1 MLYDVTEGQSLDGS
15 RGGRVDEA
23 ASASA
28 PAAEAAEIEDSP
40 TAYNLE
46 MMESILQRLQ
56 PNDRHQ
62 IRDMISDRGRM
73 SGALGVACLLFWWVA
88 VHMGGDSLDDP
99 DLPISLIGDFGF
111 YQLSLVVPALI
122 LVATI
127 MLSMGREKG
136 QASTSNAGG
145 VLAVLAIFFIIEPL
159 GRMTLQGDLD
169 AQMATTAS
177 GRLAIIAL
185 LIHFSTKMMID
196 SLLLEWVRTAT
207 MNMDIDLF
215 PNQQVSE
222 LESHADEAPP
232 LG

>member
-1 MLYDVTEGQSLDGS
+1 MVL
-15 RGGRVDEA
+15 GGDALDEA

-28 PAAEAAEIEDSP
+28 PAAEAAGIEDSP

-99 DLPISLIGDFGF
+99 DLPLSLIGDFGF

-145 VLAVLAIFFIIEPL
+145 VLAVLAIFFILEPL

-169 AQMATTAS
+169 AQTATTAS

>member
-1 MLYDVTEGQSLDGS
+1 MVLGDDAL
-15 RGGRVDEA
+15 DEA

-28 PAAEAAEIEDSP
+28 PAAEAAEIDDAP

-73 SGALGVACLLFWWVA
+73 SGALGIACLLFWWVA
-88 VHMGGDSLDDP
+88 VHMGGDSLDDS
-99 DLPISLIGDFGF
+99 DLPISLIGEFGF
-111 YQLSLVVPALI
+111 YQLSLIVPALI

-145 VLAVLAIFFIIEPL
+145 VLAVLAVFFILEPL
-159 GRMTLQGDLD
+159 GRMALQGDLD
-169 AQMATTAS
+169 AQTATTAS
-177 GRLAIIAL
+177 GRLAIIAM

-196 SLLLEWVRTAT
+196 SLLLEWVRTT
-207 MNMDIDLF
+207 MMNMDIDLF
-215 PNQQVSE
+215 PNQQVSK

>member
-1 MLYDVTEGQSLDGS
+1 MVLGEDTL
-15 RGGRVDEA
+15 DEA

-28 PAAEAAEIEDSP
+28 PVAEAAEIDDSP

-73 SGALGVACLLFWWVA
+73 SGALGIACLLFWWVA
-88 VHMGGDSLDDP
+88 IHMGGDSLDDS

-136 QASTSNAGG
+136 QASTSNVGG

-169 AQMATTAS
+169 AQAATTAS

-196 SLLLEWVRTAT
+196 SLLLEWVRTAM

>member
-1 MLYDVTEGQSLDGS
+1 MVL
-15 RGGRVDEA
+15 GGDAFDEA

-88 VHMGGDSLDDP
+88 IHMGGDSLDDP
-99 DLPISLIGDFGF
+99 DLPVSLIGDFGF

-136 QASTSNAGG
+136 QASTSNVGG

-169 AQMATTAS
+169 AQAATTAS

-196 SLLLEWVRTAT
+196 SLLLEWVRTAM

>member
-1 MLYDVTEGQSLDGS
+1 MVL
-15 RGGRVDEA
+15 GGDTLDEA

-28 PAAEAAEIEDSP
+28 STAEAAEIDDAP

-99 DLPISLIGDFGF
+99 DLPISLIGDFRF

>member
-1 MLYDVTEGQSLDGS
+1 MVL
-15 RGGRVDEA
+15 GGDALDEA

-28 PAAEAAEIEDSP
+28 PAAEAAGIEDSP

-99 DLPISLIGDFGF
+99 DLPISLIGDFRF

-145 VLAVLAIFFIIEPL
+145 VLAVLAIFFILEPL

-169 AQMATTAS
+169 AQAATTAS

>member
-1 MLYDVTEGQSLDGS
+1 MVL
-15 RGGRVDEA
+15 GGDAFDEA

-73 SGALGVACLLFWWVA
+73 SGALGIACLLFWWVA

-169 AQMATTAS
+169 AQTATTAS

>member
-1 MLYDVTEGQSLDGS
+1 MVL
-15 RGGRVDEA
+15 GGGTLDEA

-99 DLPISLIGDFGF
+99 NLPISLIGDFRF

-169 AQMATTAS
+169 AQMASTAS

>member
-1 MLYDVTEGQSLDGS
+1 MVL
-15 RGGRVDEA
+15 GGDAFDEA

-99 DLPISLIGDFGF
+99 DLPLSLIGDFGF

-169 AQMATTAS
+169 AQTATTAS

>member
-1 MLYDVTEGQSLDGS
+1 MVL
-15 RGGRVDEA
+15 GGDALDEA

-28 PAAEAAEIEDSP
+28 PAAEAAGIEDSP

-99 DLPISLIGDFGF
+99 DLPISLIGDFRF

-159 GRMTLQGDLD
+159 GVAWMGDLD
-169 AQMATTAS
+169 AQTATTAS

>member
-1 MLYDVTEGQSLDGS
+1 MVL
-15 RGGRVDEA
+15 GGDALDEA

-28 PAAEAAEIEDSP
+28 PAAEAAGIEDSP

-99 DLPISLIGDFGF
+99 DLPLSLIGDFRF

-145 VLAVLAIFFIIEPL
+145 VLAVLAIFFILEPL

-169 AQMATTAS
+169 AQTAATAS

>member
-1 MLYDVTEGQSLDGS
+1 MVL
-15 RGGRVDEA
+15 GGDAFDEA

-88 VHMGGDSLDDP
+88 VHMGGDSLDDS

>member
-1 MLYDVTEGQSLDGS
+1 MVL
-15 RGGRVDEA
+15 GGDTLDEA

-28 PAAEAAEIEDSP
+28 PAAEATEIDDAP

-99 DLPISLIGDFGF
+99 DLPISLIGDFRF

-169 AQMATTAS
+169 AQMASTAS

>member
-1 MLYDVTEGQSLDGS
+1 MVL
-15 RGGRVDEA
+15 GGDAFDEA

>member
-1 MLYDVTEGQSLDGS
+1 MVIGEDTL
-15 RGGRVDEA
+15 DEA

-28 PAAEAAEIEDSP
+28 PVAEATEIDDSP

-73 SGALGVACLLFWWVA
+73 SGALGIACLLFWWVA
-88 VHMGGDSLDDP
+88 VHMGGDSLDDS
-99 DLPISLIGDFGF
+99 DLPISLIGEFEF
-111 YQLSLVVPALI
+111 YQLSLIVPALI

-145 VLAVLAIFFIIEPL
+145 VLAVLAVFFILEPL
-159 GRMTLQGDLD
+159 GRMALQGDLD
-169 AQMATTAS
+169 AQTATTAS
-177 GRLAIIAL
+177 GRLAIIAM

-196 SLLLEWVRTAT
+196 SLLLEWVRTT
-207 MNMDIDLF
+207 MMNMDIDLF

>member
-1 MLYDVTEGQSLDGS
+1 MVL
-15 RGGRVDEA
+15 GGDAIDEA

-28 PAAEAAEIEDSP
+28 PAAEAAGIEDSP

-99 DLPISLIGDFGF
+99 DLPLSLIGDFRF

-145 VLAVLAIFFIIEPL
+145 VLAVLAIFFILEPL

-169 AQMATTAS
+169 AQTATTAS

>member
-1 MLYDVTEGQSLDGS
+1 MVLGDDAL
-15 RGGRVDEA
+15 DEA

-73 SGALGVACLLFWWVA
+73 SGALGIACLLFWWVA
-88 VHMGGDSLDDP
+88 VHMGGDSLDDS

-169 AQMATTAS
+169 TQAATTAS

>member
-1 MLYDVTEGQSLDGS
+1 
-15 RGGRVDEA
+15 
-23 ASASA
+23 
-28 PAAEAAEIEDSP
+28 
-40 TAYNLE
+40 
-46 MMESILQRLQ
+46 
-56 PNDRHQ
+56 
-62 IRDMISDRGRM
+62 M

-99 DLPISLIGDFGF
+99 DLPISLIGDFEF

-169 AQMATTAS
+169 AQAATTAS

>member
-1 MLYDVTEGQSLDGS
+1 MVL
-15 RGGRVDEA
+15 GGDALDEA

-28 PAAEAAEIEDSP
+28 PAAEAAGIEDSP

-73 SGALGVACLLFWWVA
+73 SGALGIACLLFWWVA
-88 VHMGGDSLDDP
+88 IHMGGDSLDDS

-169 AQMATTAS
+169 AQTATTAS

>member
-1 MLYDVTEGQSLDGS
+1 MVL
-15 RGGRVDEA
+15 GGDAFDEA

-56 PNDRHQ
+56 PNDRYQ

-169 AQMATTAS
+169 AQMASTAS

>member
-1 MLYDVTEGQSLDGS
+1 MVL
-15 RGGRVDEA
+15 GGDAFDEA

-99 DLPISLIGDFGF
+99 DLPLSLIGDFRF

-145 VLAVLAIFFIIEPL
+145 VLAVLAIFFILEPL

-169 AQMATTAS
+169 AQTATTAS

>member
-1 MLYDVTEGQSLDGS
+1 MVL
-15 RGGRVDEA
+15 GGDALDEA

>member
-1 MLYDVTEGQSLDGS
+1 MVL
-15 RGGRVDEA
+15 GGDAFDEA

-169 AQMATTAS
+169 AQTATTAS

>member
-1 MLYDVTEGQSLDGS
+1 MVL
-15 RGGRVDEA
+15 GGDALDEA

-99 DLPISLIGDFGF
+99 DLPISLIGDFRF

-145 VLAVLAIFFIIEPL
+145 VLAVLAIFFILEPL

-169 AQMATTAS
+169 AQTATTAS

>member
-1 MLYDVTEGQSLDGS
+1 MVLGEDTL
-15 RGGRVDEA
+15 DEA

-28 PAAEAAEIEDSP
+28 SAAGAAEIDDAP

>member
-1 MLYDVTEGQSLDGS
+1 MVL
-15 RGGRVDEA
+15 GGDTLDEA

-28 PAAEAAEIEDSP
+28 PAAEAAGIDDSP

-99 DLPISLIGDFGF
+99 DLPISLIGDFRF